1 MEPVLSLSKHSNPT
15 EGTSLRSQR
24 AMAGKPFD
32 STLMTTD
39 DSKRWHK
46 EKTSPSSPDYF
57 QVDKKM
63 EREKLAKEAQKNQK
77 RELLRLQVELTKGKQ
92 EEEAKSRPA
101 KERKQEVAEAKE
113 KHEDAGSFTEKMRKR
128 EEEREQAKAQSSPE
142 EQAAG
147 PL

>member
-1 MEPVLSLSKHSNPT
+1 MADDDFKHLKGKEP
-15 EGTSLRSQR
+15 
-24 AMAGKPFD
+24 
-32 STLMTTD
+32 
-39 DSKRWHK
+39 
-46 EKTSPSSPDYF
+46 SPSSPDYF

-92 EEEAKSRPA
+92 EEEAKSRPV
-101 KERKQEVAEAKE
+101 KEKRQEVASAK
-113 KHEDAGSFTEKMRKR
+113 EDAGSAKEFSEKMGKR
-128 EEEREQAKAQSSPE
+128 EEERQAAKKQGGPE

>member
-1 MEPVLSLSKHSNPT
+1 
-15 EGTSLRSQR
+15 
-24 AMAGKPFD
+24 MAGKPFD
-32 STLMTTD
+32 STMMTTD

-92 EEEAKSRPA
+92 KEEAKSRPA
-101 KERKQEVAEAKE
+101 KEKKQEVASAQEDVGSAKEFLEKTEKREGEREEAK
-113 KHEDAGSFTEKMRKR
+113 KQGG
-128 EEEREQAKAQSSPE
+128 PE